1 MNIKENLIKARGSL
15 VFLVGLTVAF
25 GTVFSLE
32 RWNPA
37 PVAGAIT
44 GVAPVIDFN
53 EAQLPQ
59 PPTRRELTDDEMRY
73 AEIAW
78 QYFEKN
84 TNEQTGFVNSVSQY
98 PAATLWDTSSYMLG
112 LISAHKLGL
121 VDSTEFNHR
130 TQQLLETLATMP
142 LFDDQL
148 PNKSYSAVNAA
159 MVTYDNE
166 ATERGIGWS
175 AIDIGRILVPFNV
188 LVWNYPEFTRDVN
201 QVLANWDLSA
211 IVENAE
217 MIGAAVDENAK
228 TLRLQEGRLGYEE
241 YAAKS
246 LMLSGMDLSHA
257 LDYQAHFEYV
267 TINGVEVGTDLRTPD
282 KFDALNAVVSEP
294 YVLDGLEFGW
304 DRFSRSLA
312 DAVYRAQQAR
322 YEETGILTAVSED
335 NIDEAPYFVYNTV
348 FANGKAWNAV
358 TESGVDAS
366 AFRSVSTKTVF
377 GLHALY
383 RSDYTQ
389 LLMDHVSDRFDPEEG
404 WYSGIYEATGETN
417 ESLTAN
423 TNGII
428 LESLHYIQY
437 GPLLSLG
444 QPSQMAM
451 SDE

>member
-37 PVAGAIT
+37 TVAGT
-44 GVAPVIDFN
+44 GVVPVIKFH
-53 EAQLPQ
+53 ESKVAETPA
-59 PPTRRELTDDEMRY
+59 RRKLTEDEMRY

-78 QYFEKN
+78 QYFAKN
-84 TNEQTGFVNSVSQY
+84 TNEETGFVNSVSQY
-98 PAATLWDTSSYMLG
+98 PAATLWDTSSYLLG

-121 VDSTEFNHR
+121 VESIEFNQR
-130 TQQLLETLATMP
+130 TDKLLETLATMP

-148 PNKSYSAVNAA
+148 PNKSYSAVNAS

-166 ATERGIGWS
+166 STERGIGWS

-188 LVWNYPEFTRDVN
+188 LVWHYPEFTRDVN
-201 QVLANWDLSA
+201 QVLANWDLAA
-211 IVENAE
+211 IVEDAQ
-217 MIGAAVDENAK
+217 MMGAAVDESAK

-246 LMLSGMDLSHA
+246 LMLSGMDLSLA

-267 TINGVEVGTDLRTPD
+267 EINGVDVGTDLRTPD

-304 DRFSRSLA
+304 DRYSRSLA
-312 DAVYRAQQAR
+312 DGVYRAQQAR
-322 YEETGILTAVSED
+322 YEQTGILTAVSED

-383 RSDYTQ
+383 R
-389 LLMDHVSDRFDPEEG
+389 
-404 WYSGIYEATGETN
+404 
-417 ESLTAN
+417 
-423 TNGII
+423 
-428 LESLHYIQY
+428 
-437 GPLLSLG
+437 LSLIHI
-444 QPSQMAM
+444 
-451 SDE
+451 